1 MSMKPFGSRAE
12 VFHGTAEKTS
22 GGLRA
27 KDLMLD
33 AKDGQIKSVAAHQA
47 ALDRM
52 KKEGKK
58 HLERAKL
65 SPGSASQPRSAS
77 SCLALNACETRF
89 SSRRIHRSNG

>member
-1 MSMKPFGSRAE
+1 MSMKPIGSRAE
-12 VFHGTAEKTS
+12 VFHGSAEKTT

-58 HLERAKL
+58 HLTKVFKAKKGKFAL
-65 SPGSASQPRSAS
+65 QPKEGTKPTYKKKMKKMA
-77 SCLALNACETRF
+77 
-89 SSRRIHRSNG
+89 

>member
-1 MSMKPFGSRAE
+1 MKPIGSRAE

-47 ALDRM
+47 AVDRM

-58 HLERAKL
+58 AMVKVFKPKKTGFKLQPKAGTAEYEKKIAKM
-65 SPGSASQPRSAS
+65 Q
-77 SCLALNACETRF
+77 
-89 SSRRIHRSNG
+89 